1 MKSDIDCPFEG
12 ETRKLQ
18 LHVRL
23 ISSTSY
29 AKMPG
34 DLIKRET
41 VNRVEI
47 IVIGREILT
56 GRTLDTNSNWLA
68 KRITALGG
76 DVKRIT
82 VADDEVASISRELRT
97 ALGNNCGLIV
107 TTGGLGPTFDDKT
120 LDAVATAATLNME
133 LDAEALDFVKGRY
146 TFFKEKGFV
155 DSDDITPSRR
165 KMAILPRGAE
175 MLSNPVGAA
184 PGVKLWVEKTLIVS
198 LPGVPREMRAIFEEA
213 LLKDLR
219 GLFERRFSREETIT
233 TTMGD
238 ESKLGEILDRV
249 MKEVPGVY
257 LKSRPTH
264 FGRDVRLEVTL
275 TATDDEADEVE
286 ARIREAVSEIEK
298 RLPR

>member
-1 MKSDIDCPFEG
+1 MS
-12 ETRKLQ
+12 R
-18 LHVRL
+18 
-23 ISSTSY
+23 
-29 AKMPG
+29 A
-34 DLIKRET
+34 
-41 VNRVEI
+41 EI
-47 IVIGREILT
+47 IVVGREILT

-76 DVKRIT
+76 DVKRIA

-97 ALGNNCGLIV
+97 ALENNCRLIV

-120 LDAVATAATLNME
+120 LDAVATAAGLKME
-133 LDAEALDFVKGRY
+133 LAADALDFVKDRY
-146 TFFKEKGFV
+146 TFFKEKGFI
-155 DSDDITPSRR
+155 DSDDITPSRE
-165 KMAILPRGAE
+165 KMAILPKGGK
-175 MLSNPVGAA
+175 MLPNPVGAA
-184 PGVKLWVEKTLIVS
+184 PGVKLWVEKTLVVS
-198 LPGVPREMRAIFEEA
+198 LPGVPREMKAIFEET

-219 GLFERRFSREETIT
+219 GLFESRFSREETIT

-238 ESKLGEILDRV
+238 ESKLGEILDKV

-275 TATDDEADEVE
+275 TATGNDANEVE
-286 ARIREAVSEIEK
+286 ARIREVISEIEK

>member
-1 MKSDIDCPFEG
+1 MVKGVKPIMKSDIDCPFED

-18 LHVRL
+18 LHFRL

-41 VNRVEI
+41 VDRVEI

-120 LDAVATAATLNME
+120 LDAVATATGLNME

-198 LPGVPREMRAIFEEA
+198 LPGVPQY
-213 LLKDLR
+213 
-219 GLFERRFSREETIT
+219 G
-233 TTMGD
+233 G
-238 ESKLGEILDRV
+238 
-249 MKEVPGVY
+249 
-257 LKSRPTH
+257 
-264 FGRDVRLEVTL
+264 
-275 TATDDEADEVE
+275 
-286 ARIREAVSEIEK
+286 
-298 RLPR
+298 